1 MLLQWTSITLTF
13 TGIFVWLIVGNQ
25 GLGYAIFMA
34 GGVMWFILQ
43 KAEKSRGQR
52 LSQEQESLTDK
63 KPSVSKSPKNP
74 RQSNRRD

>member
-1 MLLQWTSITLTF
+1 MLLQWTSIALTF
-13 TGIFVWLIVGNQ
+13 TGIFIWWIGGNQ

-52 LSQEQESLTDK
+52 LSQEQESPPDK
-63 KPSVSKSPKNP
+63 KPSASKTLRNP
-74 RQSNRRD
+74 RQSDRL